1 MKFLLIIIVTL
12 KLSLSDNKKQFFEIK
27 IPLQNIEAC
36 IKSQKKIKI
45 YFPMISIDSFCVP
58 QINNELKEFIYI

>member
-1 MKFLLIIIVTL
+1 MNFLLIILVTMG
-12 KLSLSDNKKQFFEIK
+12 LSFSDKKKYFEIK
-27 IPLQNIEAC
+27 IPFQNLEIC
-36 IKSQKKIKI
+36 LKSQKKIKI